1 MKQFLLVYRAD
12 YKSMPEESPEEQLA
26 TTQKWMQ
33 WFKGVAAQNKFVN
46 GNHLEDSGKVV
57 KSGGIISDAP
67 YAEIKES
74 IMGYTMVHAKS
85 VEEATNLASD
95 CPILSIGGNVEVRG
109 VADRES
115 DPESGKE
122 FLLVFRANYNELP
135 KASPEQAQA
144 TTQKW
149 MNWVAGIAA
158 QNKLADRGN
167 RLTNSGK
174 VLKNGGAVSDGPYS
188 EIKESIMG
196 YTLVNATSIEDA
208 TELAKGSPILSVGSV
223 EIREVSVL

>member
-12 YKSMPEESPEEQLA
+12 YKSMPKESPEEQLA

-33 WFKGVAAQNKFVN
+33 WLKGVAAQNKFVT

-67 YAEIKES
+67 YTEIKES
-74 IMGYTMVHAKS
+74 IMGYTLVHTAS
-85 VEEATNLASD
+85 IEEATKLATD
-95 CPILSIGGNVEVRG
+95 CPILSVGGNVEIRG
-109 VADRES
+109 IADGGAN
-115 DPESGKE
+115 PENDKE
-122 FLLVFRANYNELP
+122 FLLVFRANYPDLP
-135 KASPEQAQA
+135 KTSPEQAQA

-158 QNKLADRGN
+158 QNKLTDRGN

-174 VLKNGGAVSDGPYS
+174 VLKNSGAVSDGPYS

-196 YTLVNATSIEDA
+196 YTLVNASSIEDA